1 MNMPQS
7 LQGESLTRLLQ
18 GFAVGAVATM
28 IVGFSWGGWMLGSS
42 AAKMADSSAKTAVVT
57 AIAPICVQQFQ
68 KSTDAATNMA
78 ELKKSTTPYQQAA
91 FIEKGGWAMMPGST
105 AVSSG
110 VSEACAKL
118 LNDMK

>member
-1 MNMPQS
+1 MNTPQF

-18 GFAVGAVATM
+18 GIALGAVATM
-28 IVGFSWGGWMLGSS
+28 IVGFNWGGWMMGST
-42 AAKMADSSAKTAVVT
+42 AAKMADISAKSAVVA

-68 KSTDAATNMA
+68 MSADAATNMA
-78 ELKKSTTPYQQAA
+78 EMKKTTTPYQQAA

-105 AVSSG
+105 TVSSG

-118 LNDMK
+118 LNDVK

>member
-1 MNMPQS
+1 MNMPAF
-7 LQGESLTRLLQ
+7 LEGESLTRLLQ

-28 IVGFSWGGWMLGSS
+28 IVGFNWGGWMMGST
-42 AAKMADSSAKTAVVT
+42 AAKMADSSAKSAVVA

-68 KSTDAATNMA
+68 QSADAATNMA
-78 ELKKSTTPYQQAA
+78 ELKKTTMPYQQAA
-91 FIEKGGWAMMPGST
+91 FIEKGGWALMPGST

-118 LNDMK
+118 LTDMK

>member
-1 MNMPQS
+1 MTMPQF

-18 GFAVGAVATM
+18 GVALGTVATM
-28 IVGFSWGGWMLGSS
+28 IVGFNWGGWMLGST
-42 AAKMADSSAKTAVVT
+42 AAKMADSSAKSAVVA

-68 KSTDAATNMA
+68 QSADAATNMA
-78 ELKKSTTPYQQAA
+78 ELKKTSIPYQQAA
-91 FIEKGGWAMMPGST
+91 FIEKGGWALMPGST